1 MNPPCSRCGKI
12 SSALQQDFFSPKLLC
27 VNCLT
32 LERAKMIL
40 NTLPEPTDQ
49 EYDHLSEWEQDFL
62 ISLRQKWQGKEE
74 ISDKQYQ
81 VLEKLWAKVNR

>member
-1 MNPPCSRCGKI
+1 
-12 SSALQQDFFSPKLLC
+12 
-27 VNCLT
+27 
-32 LERAKMIL
+32 MIL